1 MFTQAEQHSWH
12 LVQCSLWLYRVN
24 NRDVPDTAGGR
35 FGFFHVRVAIIS
47 ILILEIMMSQVS
59 DIAIS
64 RQELLFL
71 FTMSFL
77 RLMEDHHVVLQL
89 QQEEV
94 EVVFLSPM
102 HRWSSRPCGS
112 CA

>member
-102 HRWSSRPCGS
+102 HRWSSHPCGS

>member
-1 MFTQAEQHSWH
+1 MFTQAVQHSWH

-24 NRDVPDTAGGR
+24 NRDVPDTVGGR

-102 HRWSSRPCGS
+102 HRWPSRPCGS

>member
-1 MFTQAEQHSWH
+1 MSTQAEQHSWH

-102 HRWSSRPCGS
+102 HRWSSHPCGS

>member
-35 FGFFHVRVAIIS
+35 FGFHVHVAHIHS
-47 ILILEIMMSQVS
+47 HSRDHEQVS

-89 QQEEV
+89 QQEV

-102 HRWSSRPCGS
+102 HRWSSHPCGS